1 MVSSLAFL
9 VITTDALSVDR
20 GRLTD
25 FPEANDDVD
34 TAHYFPGNPE
44 GKLLSGESLKV
55 ILGFRNSGET
65 TLTVSQI
72 AGSLNSPFR
81 FNMYVTNFSAVTYNS
96 VVEPGK
102 ETSFEY
108 MFQIDPQLAGHEF
121 TLALTAFYLDDSE
134 HYSSTFINTSFPV
147 FDPVASFDSKTVF
160 VCGSLLSLAF
170 SATYATLHVTG
181 TLSGV
186 KTLTRKILWS
196 TGGSKHDIHHQGL
209 IQRNDWL
216 RDTAWAIH

>member
-1 MVSSLAFL
+1 
-9 VITTDALSVDR
+9 
-20 GRLTD
+20 
-25 FPEANDDVD
+25 
-34 TAHYFPGNPE
+34 
-44 GKLLSGESLKV
+44 
-55 ILGFRNSGET
+55 
-65 TLTVSQI
+65 
-72 AGSLNSPFR
+72 
-81 FNMYVTNFSAVTYNS
+81 MYVTNFSAVTYNS

-121 TLALTAFYLDDSE
+121 TLALTAFYQDDSE
-134 HYSSTFINTSFPV
+134 QYSSTFINTSFPV
-147 FDPVASFDSKTVF
+147 FDPVASFDLQTVF

-170 SATYATLHVTG
+170 SATYAALHATG

-196 TGGSKHDIHHQGL
+196 SGGSKNDVHHQGL

-216 RDTAWAIH
+216 RGTAWATH